1 MIKKFFVPDVVLY
14 NIIIDAFMKSL
25 RFQRALKLYPI
36 AEAEI
41 YKLLLSL
48 NPTLGGEICR
58 LLWKCLE

>member
-1 MIKKFFVPDVVLY
+1 MIKKVFVPDVVLY
-14 NIIIDAFMKSL
+14 NIIIDAFMKAL

-41 YKLLLSL
+41 YRLLL